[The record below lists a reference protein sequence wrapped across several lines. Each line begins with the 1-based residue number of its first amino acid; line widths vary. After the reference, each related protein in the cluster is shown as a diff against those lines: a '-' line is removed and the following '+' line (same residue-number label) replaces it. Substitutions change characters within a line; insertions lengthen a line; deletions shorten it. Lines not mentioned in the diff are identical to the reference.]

1 MLEFTGMFAG
11 VRGLEELVVRQ
22 GVGQVDGL
30 EGFPE
35 APAEQRVVVDVHVVD
50 VLRVIDLR
58 NLTIT
63 VVD

>member
-1 MLEFTGMFAG
+1 MFAG

-50 VLRVIDLR
+50 VL
-58 NLTIT
+58 
-63 VVD
+63 